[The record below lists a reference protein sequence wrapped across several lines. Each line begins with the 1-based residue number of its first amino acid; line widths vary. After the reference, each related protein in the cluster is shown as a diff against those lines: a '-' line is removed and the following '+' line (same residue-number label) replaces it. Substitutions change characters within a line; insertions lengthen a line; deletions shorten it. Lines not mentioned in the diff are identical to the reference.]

1 MSEYSKPCSVAE
13 ACSFPTSYSFPSSSS
28 SDDDDEEEEE
38 LLACLAAIQGS
49 KVPSQAQLKK
59 SPTVMNATIHGIRH
73 HDHFA
78 RSSHVVAACA
88 NYIALVRARN
98 ARLIMSDEIPP
109 NQYMHDPEAQ
119 PYCIWHPQVASE
131 ETYRLLARQYPSM
144 RYQVGRACAVAGYAG
159 LYHELDLLPDV
170 SIAEEARDSATAGSL
185 EILHDIVDRR
195 IRFAVMDDYTRK
207 IQIDEPRGG
216 ACMNGDTAVSTSLA
230 VRRDVREIFGKVP
243 VSTLYPY
250 HGSGHY
256 FDIEEDGGI
265 GAYSSMEATAQRDDL
280 KTRRET
286 LTEEQAAL
294 LYLPLPV
301 DLPPMASKDVLI
313 HMAAY
318 EGNVDRYARLRRPFM
333 IKDELYCV
341 IRGIYHNTTFAK
353 WWSLQLKSLGDGLRS
368 DQGSI
373 SAAINARFIMNNDLS
388 RVSTVTSSTPYLIWY
403 PLWPRYQ
410 TLAQLAILR
419 PDMKLQIAHACIV
432 ADYRSVYSSLDF
444 KPNWMLW
451 RETENHGHGAFYRE
465 DLERRARDMGFDVTN
480 YASKAEPDYNNIWC
494 TNLDK
499 EPSDNWLHANIAALE
514 LTSDQGCVGIYDG
527 GMQANAAEYN
537 LFICSPEQLRKE
549 VAEQYDTGHLYLYHE
564 YD

>member
-1 MSEYSKPCSVAE
+1 MSS
-13 ACSFPTSYSFPSSSS
+13 PSSSS
-28 SDDDDEEEEE
+28 SFDDDEHKI
-38 LLACLAAIQGS
+38 LACLAAIEGS

-59 SPTVMNATIHGIRH
+59 SPTLMKATIHGIRH

-78 RSSHVVAACA
+78 RSSYVMAACA
-88 NYIALVRARN
+88 NHKALVRARN

-109 NQYMHDPEAQ
+109 NHDMHDPESQ

-144 RYQVGRACAVAGYAG
+144 RYQVGRACAVAGYAA

-170 SIAEEARDSATAGSL
+170 SIAEEARDSATAASL
-185 EILHDIVDRR
+185 EILHDIVNRR
-195 IRFAVMDDYTRK
+195 IRFAVMDDYTRT
-207 IQIDEPRGG
+207 IQMDEPREG

-230 VRRDVREIFGKVP
+230 VRRDVREILGKVTGP
-243 VSTLYPY
+243 KLYPY
-250 HGSGHY
+250 HGSGRY

-265 GAYSSMEATAQRDDL
+265 GAYSSMETAQHDDL
-280 KTRRET
+280 QTRRQA

-333 IKDELYCV
+333 IKDELACV

-353 WWSLQLKSLGDGLRS
+353 WWSLQLKSLDDASLRHGR
-368 DQGSI
+368 GSI

-388 RVSTVTSSTPYLIWY
+388 RVCTFTNQTPYLIWY

-432 ADYRSVYSSLDF
+432 ADYEEVYCSLDV
-444 KPNWMLW
+444 KPNWILW
-451 RETENHGHGAFYRE
+451 RETENHGHGTFYRE
-465 DLERRARDMGFDVTN
+465 DLERRARDMGFDVTDN
-480 YASKAEPDYNNIWC
+480 ASEAEAEHNLNIWC
-494 TNLDK
+494 TNHDK
-499 EPSDNWLHANIAALE
+499 EPSDNWLHASIAALE
-514 LTSDQGCVGIYDG
+514 LTSDQGCVGVYDG
-527 GMQANAAEYN
+527 GIQANAAEYN

-564 YD
+564 HD